1 MPWFDLRGQV
11 MAEELEQNH
20 VVQFVAG
27 RARLSVEEEEQYL
40 ESDAEIEEAVELA
53 EQKIRH

>member
-1 MPWFDLRGQV
+1 

-53 EQKIRH
+53 EQKIQH